1 MLRQKCHLKTRMASK
16 SKLDFDHILEVVLV
30 DPSPPIISWALASR
44 RRSFHIKEFV
54 AGGGW
59 ECSRL
64 REYFVDEFLVVDDA
78 SSSVFDDPPLLRTA
92 FKGPGLIPSTNPGL
106 SFPPRK
112 LNYDGLILCIVH
124 FNIAEL
130 IVFEILMMCLPV
142 PTLNISPIVSPVTFV
157 F

>member
-1 MLRQKCHLKTRMASK
+1 MASK

-112 LNYDGLILCIVH
+112 SNYDRSFLCIVH
-124 FNIAEL
+124 FYLIITRLIA
-130 IVFEILMMCLPV
+130 F
-142 PTLNISPIVSPVTFV
+142 
-157 F
+157 